1 MVDRAHPRS
10 MAVTR
15 LSDSQKTEL
24 VVRFRA
30 GEGSQALANA
40 YGCSAATITRT
51 VRAALDPAEYE
62 RLKQSGGRRGGAPSS
77 GDAPSAEALALTHTQ
92 PELAYPESELAFP
105 ESRPTAREVPLPPS
119 DLEEAGGAPEADL
132 AHPAPGNLAL
142 ADADDFATDNFAND
156 SLASDDED
164 MPGED
169 EGEDEGEGEG
179 GDENDEIV
187 EANDIV
193 EVNDIVEADDI
204 VGEADGDD
212 DITNDDDLNGE
223 DEDLD
228 DEDDEF
234 ADIDDEDELSDED
247 DDSDDDD
254 SDDDSDDDEA
264 DIGVIR
270 PRGTRRHHAADA
282 LAALGTAART
292 GQPVETLPLEEASL
306 PASAYMLVDK
316 TVELQAR
323 PLSEFPELGLLEAE
337 ELERQALVVF
347 GNPRQAKRQCGRSQR
362 VIKIPDTSVFVRT
375 SRFLVSQGISRV
387 VIEGALYSLPGS

>member
-1 MVDRAHPRS
+1 

-40 YGCSAATITRT
+40 YGCSAATITRA

-77 GDAPSAEALALTHTQ
+77 GDSPSAEALAPSHTQ
-92 PELAYPESELAFP
+92 PELAYPEPELACQESELAFP
-105 ESRPTAREVPLPPS
+105 ESRSTARGFPLPPS
-119 DLEEAGGAPEADL
+119 DPEEAGAAPEADMVPP
-132 AHPAPGNLAL
+132 AHGLLAL
-142 ADADDFATDNFAND
+142 ADADDFATDNFANAD
-156 SLASDDED
+156 EDAPNEVASD
-164 MPGED
+164 ED
-169 EGEDEGEGEG
+169 E
-179 GDENDEIV
+179 DEIV
-187 EANDIV
+187 EM
-193 EVNDIVEADDI
+193 VEADDR
-204 VGEADGDD
+204 VAEADGDND
-212 DITNDDDLNGE
+212 DNNNDDDINGE
-223 DEDLD
+223 DDDLD
-228 DEDDEF
+228 DEDDDDDEF
-234 ADIDDEDELSDED
+234 DDIDDEDEDELSDED

-254 SDDDSDDDEA
+254 SGEDSDDDEA

-282 LAALGTAART
+282 LAALGTASRT